1 MRTNVYFSLLLQIA
15 TRALPKKRRRSTRR
29 SLRRSEKRTEFCL
42 MQKSVNDTMPDM
54 TSKTS
59 KEGPDTQ
66 DTEEQTSIR
75 IR

>member
-1 MRTNVYFSLLLQIA
+1 
-15 TRALPKKRRRSTRR
+15 
-29 SLRRSEKRTEFCL
+29 